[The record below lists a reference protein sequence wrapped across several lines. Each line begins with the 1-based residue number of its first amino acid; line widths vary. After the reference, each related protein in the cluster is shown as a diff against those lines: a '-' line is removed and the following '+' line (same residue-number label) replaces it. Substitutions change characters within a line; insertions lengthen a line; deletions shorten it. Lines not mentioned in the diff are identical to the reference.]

1 MSFKGT
7 AELIPIPR
15 PRQSHVLELMED
27 VPLAV
32 IYLTS
37 PEPASLPVFL
47 VLVDDDVIQSIS
59 KTGNLR
65 DILNSSLLFRAFP
78 QHNPPPVLHILSNIY
93 ILNLVFLLSTPIAM
107 V

>member
-47 VLVDDDVIQSIS
+47 VLVDDDVISQSLKPETS
-59 KTGNLR
+59 ETSSTPP
-65 DILNSSLLFRAFP
+65 SSLGPFLNTIHHQSCTFC
-78 QHNPPPVLHILSNIY
+78 LTY
-93 ILNLVFLLSTPIAM
+93 IS
-107 V
+107 